1 MALGLPME
9 AVIVGA
15 DGLGNL
21 PDVLK
26 AHNIKINKHI
36 TGRDPAHQK
45 KNLQLPSGTQ
55 ILILLT
61 DFLGH
66 NVMKSFRAAAEKSQI
81 PIVACKRSVC
91 SMQTALDQCPYV
103 CAHCGKEVAGV
114 CPQRRGRDE

>member
-1 MALGLPME
+1 MELAMPME

-15 DGLGNL
+15 DRLGNL
-21 PDVLK
+21 PNVLK

-91 SMQTALDQCPYV
+91 SMQSALEQCRHV
-103 CAHCGKEVAGV
+103 CAHCGKEMPAG
-114 CPQRRGRDE
+114 CAQRRGVR

>member
-1 MALGLPME
+1 ME
-9 AVIVGA
+9 LTMNAVVVGA
-15 DGLGNL
+15 DRLGNL

-45 KNLQLPSGTQ
+45 KNLSLPSGTQ

-66 NVMKSFRAAAEKSQI
+66 NVMRSFRTAAEKQNI

-91 SMQTALDQCPYV
+91 SMQQALEQCPQV
-103 CAHCGKEVAGV
+103 CANCSNK
-114 CPQRRGRDE
+114 CR